1 MIFAPVFNLSQQ
13 HPEFWLVSIAFFS
26 LLVGSFLNVVIVRL
40 PKAIQQEWQR
50 ECSLLLKLPE
60 SDPQTS
66 RSALASV
73 AWPASHCTQC
83 QTPLKAWH
91 NIPVISYLWL
101 RGKCAFCNTSISPRY
116 ILVELLTT
124 GLGLMIAWVLG
135 ASITTVM
142 ALVLT
147 YTLVALT
154 FIDLEHK
161 LLPDLLTLPLIW
173 LGLVV
178 NSFGLFSTL
187 EDALWGVVAGYMSLW
202 LVYWVFRLVT
212 GKHGMG
218 YGDFKLLAALGAW
231 LGWETLPI
239 IVLISAAFGVVVSLI
254 LRMKTTPIDP
264 QIPFGPFL
272 SMGGCIYLLW
282 GEQLSRSLINGLYG
296 I

>member
-1 MIFAPVFNLSQQ
+1 MIIVQLFNLLQQ
-13 HPEFWLVSIAFFS
+13 HPEFWLVGVAFFS
-26 LLVGSFLNVVIVRL
+26 LVVGSFLNVVIVRL
-40 PKAIQQEWQR
+40 PKAMQQEWQR
-50 ECSLLLKLPE
+50 ECSLLLKLSE
-60 SDPQTS
+60 SDLQTS
-66 RSALASV
+66 RPALASI
-73 AWPASHCTQC
+73 AWPASHCIQC
-83 QTPLKAWH
+83 QTPIRAWH

-101 RGKCAFCNTSISPRY
+101 HGKCAFCNTRISPRY
-116 ILVELLTT
+116 PLVELLTT

-135 ASITTVM
+135 VSITAVL
-142 ALVLT
+142 ALVLM

-161 LLPDLLTLPLIW
+161 LLPDQLTMPLIW

-187 EDALWGVVAGYMSLW
+187 EDAFWGAIAGYMSLW

-231 LGWETLPI
+231 LGWEALPI
-239 IVLISAAFGVVVSLI
+239 IVLISALIGIVVSLI
-254 LRMKTTPIDP
+254 VRMKTTPIDP

-296 I
+296 V